1 MSQER
6 RDFRRTFPP
15 RHDRALDVARVGWR
29 ELGRGEEKRR
39 SAGAQQVFSVGGGHV
54 HDHVAVGPAAPAVV
68 GPVADGH
75 VERRGGLRAE
85 RGGEMGQR
93 FGADEVGAGLAPLQG
108 ARTADEEDELRVPL
122 SYYRADAEA
131 GTVELWYAV
140 VGDDT
145 RRLSQMGPGSTS
157 NLLGPGGRGWM
168 VPEGTR
174 KALLVAGGIGVPPV
188 LCLAGMLA
196 EQGVDVDVCLGFGT
210 ASKAVGVD
218 EFRAL
223 GATVNVCTDD
233 GSLGTH
239 GFCTDPAAELLGEGA
254 YDYVASCGPAVMM
267 KKVAAA
273 AAEAGAYC
281 EVSLERM
288 MSCGFGACNTC
299 NVETVDGMKGACM
312 CGPVFDASKVV
323 VF

>member
-1 MSQER
+1 M
-6 RDFRRTFPP
+6 
-15 RHDRALDVARVGWR
+15 
-29 ELGRGEEKRR
+29 
-39 SAGAQQVFSVGGGHV
+39 
-54 HDHVAVGPAAPAVV
+54 
-68 GPVADGH
+68 
-75 VERRGGLRAE
+75 
-85 RGGEMGQR
+85 
-93 FGADEVGAGLAPLQG
+93 
-108 ARTADEEDELRVPL
+108 
-122 SYYRADAEA
+122 
-131 GTVELWYAV
+131 
-140 VGDDT
+140 GDDT
-145 RRLSQMGPGSTS
+145 RLVADGPGSTS
-157 NLLGPGGRGWM
+157 NLLGPGGRGWL

-196 EQGVDVDVCLGFGT
+196 EQGVAVDVCLGFGT
-210 ASKAVGVD
+210 ASKAVGID
-218 EFRAL
+218 EFRSL
-223 GATVNVCTDD
+223 CDTVNVCTDD

-239 GFCTDPAAELLGEGA
+239 GFCTDPAAELLGEGG

>member
-1 MSQER
+1 MPTPSTAR
-6 RDFRRTFPP
+6 MHDFE
-15 RHDRALDVARVGWR
+15 VVSNR
-29 ELGRGEEKRR
+29 EI
-39 SAGAQQVFSVGGGHV
+39 
-54 HDHVAVGPAAPAVV
+54 
-68 GPVADGH
+68 ADGIFSL
-75 VERRGGLRAE
+75 VISAPKLASALKP
-85 RGGEMGQR
+85 GQ
-93 FGADEVGAGLAPLQG
+93 FVNIAVPGDASSL
-108 ARTADEEDELRVPL
+108 LRVPL

-188 LCLAGMLA
+188 LCLADKLA
-196 EQGVDVDVCLGFGT
+196 EQGVAVDVCLGFGT

-223 GATVNVCTDD
+223 CDTVNVYTDD
-233 GSLGTH
+233 GTLGTH
-239 GFCTDPAAELLGEGA
+239 GFCTDPASELLGEGG

>member
-1 MSQER
+1 MPTPSTARMHDFEVVSNQEI
-6 RDFRRTFPP
+6 
-15 RHDRALDVARVGWR
+15 
-29 ELGRGEEKRR
+29 
-39 SAGAQQVFSVGGGHV
+39 
-54 HDHVAVGPAAPAVV
+54 
-68 GPVADGH
+68 ADGIFSL
-75 VERRGGLRAE
+75 VISAPKLASALKP
-85 RGGEMGQR
+85 GQ
-93 FGADEVGAGLAPLQG
+93 FVNIAVPGDASSL
-108 ARTADEEDELRVPL
+108 LRVPL
-122 SYYRADAEA
+122 SFYRADAQA

-145 RRLSQMGPGSTS
+145 RRLSQMAPGSTS
-157 NLLGPGGRGWM
+157 NLLGPGGRGWL

-188 LCLAGMLA
+188 LCLAGKLA
-196 EQGVDVDVCLGFGT
+196 EQGVAVDVCLGFGT
-210 ASKAVGVD
+210 ASKAVGID

-223 GATVNVCTDD
+223 CDTVDVCTDD
-233 GSLGTH
+233 GSLGH
-239 GFCTDPAAELLGEGA
+239 ARFLHRSCRRAARRGRLRLRRQLRSRRHDEEGRRR
-254 YDYVASCGPAVMM
+254 C
-267 KKVAAA
+267 
-273 AAEAGAYC
+273 AEAGAYC

>member
-1 MSQER
+1 MPTPSTARMHDFEVVSNQEI
-6 RDFRRTFPP
+6 
-15 RHDRALDVARVGWR
+15 
-29 ELGRGEEKRR
+29 
-39 SAGAQQVFSVGGGHV
+39 
-54 HDHVAVGPAAPAVV
+54 
-68 GPVADGH
+68 ADGIFSL
-75 VERRGGLRAE
+75 VISAPKLASALKP
-85 RGGEMGQR
+85 GQ
-93 FGADEVGAGLAPLQG
+93 FVNIAVPGDASSL
-108 ARTADEEDELRVPL
+108 LRVPL
-122 SYYRADAEA
+122 SFYRADAEA

-145 RRLSQMGPGSTS
+145 RRLSQMAPGSTS
-157 NLLGPGGRGWM
+157 NLLGPGGRGWF

-188 LCLAGMLA
+188 LCLADMLA
-196 EQGVDVDVCLGFGT
+196 KQGVAVDVCLGFGT

-233 GSLGTH
+233 GSLGTR
-239 GFCTDPAAELLGEGA
+239 GFCTDPAAELLGEGG

>member
-1 MSQER
+1 MPTPSTARMHDFEVVSNQEI
-6 RDFRRTFPP
+6 
-15 RHDRALDVARVGWR
+15 
-29 ELGRGEEKRR
+29 
-39 SAGAQQVFSVGGGHV
+39 
-54 HDHVAVGPAAPAVV
+54 
-68 GPVADGH
+68 ADGIFSL
-75 VERRGGLRAE
+75 VISAPKLASALKP
-85 RGGEMGQR
+85 GQ
-93 FGADEVGAGLAPLQG
+93 FVNIAVPGDASSL
-108 ARTADEEDELRVPL
+108 LRVPL

-145 RRLSQMGPGSTS
+145 RRL
-157 NLLGPGGRGWM
+157 
-168 VPEGTR
+168 
-174 KALLVAGGIGVPPV
+174 ALLVAGGIGVPPV
-188 LCLAGMLA
+188 LCLADKLA
-196 EQGVDVDVCLGFGT
+196 EQGVAVDVCLGFGT

-239 GFCTDPAAELLGEGA
+239 GFCTDPAAELLGEGG

-273 AAEAGAYC
+273 AAEASVCC